1 MREVI
6 SRQLFTSTSSFSD
19 SENAF
24 FRKLNAP
31 QYSRED
37 INAPKKTIITQITK
51 SGFPAEITLSVNI
64 LPSSL
69 KVGFDVFLSSFIAL
83 PRTSAVRKF
92 AASMDTKTAMP
103 APVQPNTARPT
114 VPE

>member
-37 INAPKKTIITQITK
+37 ITK
-51 SGFPAEITLSVNI
+51 SDFPAEITLSVNI

-92 AASMDTKTAMP
+92 AASMDTNTAMP